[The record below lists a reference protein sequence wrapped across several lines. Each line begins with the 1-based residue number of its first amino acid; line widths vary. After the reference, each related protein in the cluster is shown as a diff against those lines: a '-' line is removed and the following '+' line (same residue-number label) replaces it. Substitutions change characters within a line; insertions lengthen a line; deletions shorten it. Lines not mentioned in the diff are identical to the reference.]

1 MQIPGYQIERE
12 LGQGGMAI
20 VYLAIQESLRRR
32 VALKV
37 IKPIL
42 TTDGEFAIRFLR
54 EGRLIAQLND
64 PHIVT
69 VYDIASH
76 EGTYYLSMEYL
87 GGGTLQQRIRAGLSP
102 SEVLIISRAIV
113 SALSYAH
120 ERGIIHRDIKPQ
132 NILFRENGTPVLTDF
147 GIAKTL
153 GSNTIM
159 TRTGLSIGT
168 PRYMSP
174 EQIRG
179 QEVDARADL
188 YSFGV
193 LFYEMLTGN
202 VPYAAEDS
210 FALAM
215 MHVTAA
221 TPELPPRLSTY
232 QPLLNKLLDK
242 DPERRFQSGQDFIT
256 ALDALEAG
264 RTDEL
269 LRLTSLDSPTA
280 SAGSRTGQPRKFAW
294 KTGMAAAVVVLVGA
308 VAGGGTYLY
317 LQQPTP
323 IPPPLTDTTA
333 PPTPPVTDTAAQQRE
348 VAEQQLIEARQQRQA
363 GALEEAL
370 AHTEEGLRQAP
381 YHTELLALRKE
392 INQQLAEAR
401 AQGEQQQIE
410 LQAEQLLEQAQRA
423 QQEDKLDISLV
434 YIEQGLRAM
443 PTHNALLAL
452 KQEVLARKTAHEQQ
466 EEGVRQQAETE
477 QRQAE
482 QRQTEERQLEERQRQ
497 AEEFLARA
505 LDDQRNQA
513 YESSLLQIEQ
523 GLQQVPKHPRLLA
536 LRTEVRNQLRAAKNT
551 SPTPTED
558 TSSQVASLL
567 RECNA
572 HLRAN
577 RLTMGR
583 GGNAADCYSEVLK
596 LDRGNTV
603 ALAGLDKIADR
614 YSGLAA
620 SAIQGNHLDRARGL
634 IERLESFNPNYSRL
648 PRLREQLASAQTSVK
663 PTTPLPTQPESE
675 SNQTKPASPPP
686 LDLISTPQSTET
698 PPATETK
705 TEVITEDRHTSIAKT
720 ETADNISL
728 HKTVSPQGLLN
739 DADHAAP
746 PPSQRNMPAQLLVRA
761 DVDDAEVWINNKKV
775 GTTPLAVNMPPGS
788 YRVKVQQKGYGDWNG
803 RVKLAAGEES
813 TLSAILPK
821 KLEAAVTTPASKPEP
836 APESKPEPKPEPTP
850 ESKPEPKPESSS
862 PSSQKAQTASSTPA
876 SSGCLDGN
884 CQNGEGTYRYPD
896 GSQYTGQF
904 RSAQMHG
911 QGTYIYAGRS
921 EKYSGEWRNGAIN
934 GQGSYYYRSGNRY
947 EGQWRNGR
955 KDGQGA
961 YYYADSGDKYVGDF
975 ANDRPNGQGVYYYSN
990 GNRYEGAWHNGRKN
1004 GQGTLYE
1011 SGRTIVGEWENDQM
1025 VRVRIKR

>member
-1 MQIPGYQIERE
+1 MQIPGYQIEHE

-20 VYLAIQESLRRR
+20 VYLAIQESLRRP

-37 IKPIL
+37 IKPVL
-42 TTDGEFAIRFLR
+42 TTDEEFAIRFQR

-76 EGTYYLSMEYL
+76 DGTYYLSMEYL

-113 SALSYAH
+113 GALSYAH
-120 ERGIIHRDIKPQ
+120 ERSIIHRDIKPQ

-179 QEVDARADL
+179 QEVDPRADL

-221 TPELPPRLSTY
+221 TPELPPRLSAY

-242 DPERRFQSGQDFIT
+242 DPNRRFQRGQDFIA

-269 LRLTSLDSPTA
+269 LRLTRIDSPTV
-280 SAGSRTGQPRKFAW
+280 GTDSRARRPRPFTW
-294 KTGMAAAVVVLVGA
+294 KTGMAVAAVVLVGT
-308 VAGGGTYLY
+308 VAGSGTYLY

-323 IPPPLTDTTA
+323 PPLADSIAPPSPPATDTTA
-333 PPTPPVTDTAAQQRE
+333 QQRE
-348 VAEQQLIEARQQRQA
+348 AVEPQLIAARQQQQA
-363 GALEEAL
+363 GALKEAL
-370 AHTEEGLRQAP
+370 AHVEEGLGQAP
-381 YHTELLALRKE
+381 HHAELLALREE

-401 AQGEQQQIE
+401 AQGEQQQQME

-423 QQEDKLDISLV
+423 QQEDNLDISLV
-434 YIEQGLRAM
+434 YIEQGLGAM
-443 PTHNALLAL
+443 PKHSGLLAL
-452 KQEVLARKTAHEQQ
+452 KQEVLAHKTEREQQ
-466 EEGVRQQAETE
+466 EESARQQVETTQHQEE

-482 QRQTEERQLEERQRQ
+482 ERRAEKHQAEQRQAEERQRQ

-536 LRTEVRNQLRAAKNT
+536 LRTEVRGQLHTAKSASLLTPAEEAASRVTN
-551 SPTPTED
+551 
-558 TSSQVASLL
+558 LL

-583 GGNAADCYSEVLK
+583 GGNAADCY
-596 LDRGNTV
+596 
-603 ALAGLDKIADR
+603 
-614 YSGLAA
+614 
-620 SAIQGNHLDRARGL
+620 
-634 IERLESFNPNYSRL
+634 
-648 PRLREQLASAQTSVK
+648 
-663 PTTPLPTQPESE
+663 
-675 SNQTKPASPPP
+675 
-686 LDLISTPQSTET
+686 
-698 PPATETK
+698 
-705 TEVITEDRHTSIAKT
+705 
-720 ETADNISL
+720 
-728 HKTVSPQGLLN
+728 
-739 DADHAAP
+739 
-746 PPSQRNMPAQLLVRA
+746 
-761 DVDDAEVWINNKKV
+761 AEV
-775 GTTPLAVNMPPGS
+775 
-788 YRVKVQQKGYGDWNG
+788 
-803 RVKLAAGEES
+803 
-813 TLSAILPK
+813 
-821 KLEAAVTTPASKPEP
+821 
-836 APESKPEPKPEPTP
+836 
-850 ESKPEPKPESSS
+850 
-862 PSSQKAQTASSTPA
+862 
-876 SSGCLDGN
+876 
-884 CQNGEGTYRYPD
+884 
-896 GSQYTGQF
+896 
-904 RSAQMHG
+904 
-911 QGTYIYAGRS
+911 
-921 EKYSGEWRNGAIN
+921 
-934 GQGSYYYRSGNRY
+934 
-947 EGQWRNGR
+947 
-955 KDGQGA
+955 
-961 YYYADSGDKYVGDF
+961 
-975 ANDRPNGQGVYYYSN
+975 
-990 GNRYEGAWHNGRKN
+990 
-1004 GQGTLYE
+1004 
-1011 SGRTIVGEWENDQM
+1011 
-1025 VRVRIKR
+1025 